1 MKLLFINE
9 NIFEPHKNLVKRGE
23 SSYRQYRKKK
33 NIYIYIYCVVLKFK
47 YMNENVG

>member
-33 NIYIYIYCVVLKFK
+33 IYIYIYCVVLKFK